1 MHTNASEVIVTTRVL
16 FVEDDKKFAESVIQF
31 LELNGLIVDYC
42 HNGRMGLNL
51 LADNQYDVI
60 VSDINMPKLNGLNM
74 CQAIREQGID
84 TPLILLTALSHLND
98 KITGFE
104 HGADDYLTKPFEM
117 RELVA
122 RVLALSKRRSGK
134 VAKLSIAELQL
145 ELNLDKHTATRQ
157 NQAVQLTPSSW
168 RILETLARAYPKA
181 VSKRD
186 LEYVIWGEDAPDGGA
201 LKVHIHRLRQRLDK
215 PFDHPLVQI
224 VSGFGV
230 KLALGRADGT

>member
-1 MHTNASEVIVTTRVL
+1 MTTRVL
-16 FVEDDKKFAESVIQF
+16 FVEDDKKFAESVTQF
-31 LELNGLIVDYC
+31 LELNDILVDYC

-60 VSDINMPKLNGLNM
+60 ISDVNMPKLDGLDM
-74 CQAIREQGID
+74 CQALRENGVD
-84 TPLILLTALSHLND
+84 TPVILLTALSHLND
-98 KITGFE
+98 KLTGFE
-104 HGADDYLTKPFEM
+104 RGADDYLTKPFEM

-122 RVLALSKRRSGK
+122 RVFALSKRRSGK
-134 VAKLSIAELQL
+134 VSKLSITELQL
-145 ELNLDKHTATRQ
+145 ELNLDQHTASRQ
-157 NQAVQLTPSSW
+157 NQSVQLTPSSW

-186 LEYVIWGEDAPDGGA
+186 LEHVIWGEDAPDGGA

-215 PFDHPLVQI
+215 PFEQPIVHI

-230 KLALGRADGT
+230 KLGLGISDGA